1 MQRKNQPAIKNMT
14 EPQRT
19 ITVKTT
25 LYDLIEAV
33 GVEVDH
39 NEEPWIPLI
48 VNHMLSSA
56 GSAIHPS

>member
-1 MQRKNQPAIKNMT
+1 MQRKNHTATKKIA

-19 ITVKTT
+19 IAVKTT

-33 GVEVDH
+33 GAEVDH

-48 VNHMLSSA
+48 VNHMLRSTI
-56 GSAIHPS
+56 SAIHPS